1 MNKDQIKVWVK
12 AGGYCLGALLMM
24 KGICYASLEEQ
35 VTKASKL
42 LLGDIAAIVVGGGMA
57 IGGGYSI
64 VSGNIM
70 KGVAQFGVGA
80 LIGVGVAITKNQSIF
95 SVLQ

>member
-1 MNKDQIKVWVK
+1 MNKDQVKVWVR
-12 AGGYCLGALLMM
+12 ASCYSLGALLMM
-24 KGICYASLEEQ
+24 KGISYASLEEQ

-42 LLGDIAAIVVGGGMA
+42 MLGDISALVVGGGMA

-64 VSGNIM
+64 VSGNVM

-80 LIGVGVAITKNQSIF
+80 LIGIGVAITKNQSIF
-95 SVLQ
+95 NVLQ